1 MPSSPVVVLSDTESG
16 GDGDAVSDIAPSRPA
31 AERIASTLSTQAA
44 VDALCKKHGVPA
56 EFARR
61 PAGELRAC
69 SVPPP
74 GAVCVYAHALEAGV
88 RFPLHAF
95 FGKALAHFRLAPGQ
109 LTPNGWLVLVGFV
122 VLCHEAGVR
131 PSTALFRHFFSLST
145 WKNGNGWYFFR
156 CRGKGAAPTLFT
168 GLSCSKFESDWK
180 GRFFFLTSPGPWPCP
195 VNWGDSPPKSSVADP
210 VLMSQQESAGKL
222 LQAHGVPLDLR
233 VYLRDANLA
242 AVFSSNPV
250 GTSPPPPQSSPRST
264 VAKVVDP
271 PVRDMTDIMPVENTA
286 APAAGT
292 EQVKSDAHG
301 DTLPLS
307 GKKRKR
313 EEATAKDGLGC
324 AAPVSDPRSPRA
336 PVPDTHDGDTADW
349 KVARKVLEC
358 IVTPSREDKF
368 AASKPSDIVAS
379 SYVAMLQ
386 AANYVSFSSGYALEL
401 EEKLVARERDNMA
414 LWEQL
419 DNEKTAR
426 QAAEAD
432 LEKAKAELAAAK
444 WATEAELESARTTAV
459 QQFMG
464 SEEHKRRLA
473 EHALAGY
480 ERGAEEM
487 KGVVLRHYPRLDAA
501 KLVLPLD

>member
-1 MPSSPVVVLSDTESG
+1 MPSSPATPVVVLSDTESG
-16 GDGDAVSDIAPSRPA
+16 GDGDADAAPSGPA
-31 AERIASTLSTQAA
+31 AERIPSTLSTQAA
-44 VDALCKKHGVPA
+44 VDALCRKHGVPA

-69 SVPPP
+69 SAPPP

-156 CRGKGAAPTLFT
+156 CRGKGGAPTLFT

-195 VNWGDSPPKSSVADP
+195 VNWGDSPPKNSVANR

-222 LQAHGVPLDLR
+222 LQTHGIPLDLR
-233 VYLRDANLA
+233 IYLRDANLP
-242 AVFSSNPV
+242 AVFSS
-250 GTSPPPPQSSPRST
+250 GAPPPLHLAPPHPT

-271 PVRDMTDIMPVENTA
+271 PVRDMTDTMPVEKTA
-286 APAAGT
+286 APAAGM
-292 EQVKSDAHG
+292 EQVKSEAHG
-301 DTLPLS
+301 DTIVLC

-324 AAPVSDPRSPRA
+324 AAPVCDPRSPHS

-349 KVARKVLEC
+349 KAARKVLQC

-368 AASKPSDIVAS
+368 AASKPSNIVAS

-419 DNEKTAR
+419 QKEKSAR
-426 QAAEAD
+426 QAAE
-432 LEKAKAELAAAK
+432 AELAAAK

-459 QQFMG
+459 QQFMR

-501 KLVLPLD
+501 KLVMPLD

>member
-1 MPSSPVVVLSDTESG
+1 MPSSPAPSVVVLSDTESG
-16 GDGDAVSDIAPSRPA
+16 GDGDADAAPSGPA

-61 PAGELRAC
+61 PAGDLRAC
-69 SVPPP
+69 SAPPP

-95 FGKALAHFRLAPGQ
+95 FVKALTHFRLAPGQ

-122 VLCHEAGVR
+122 ALCHGAGVR
-131 PSTALFRHFFSLST
+131 PSTALFRQFFSLST

-156 CRGKGAAPTLFT
+156 CRGKGASPTLFT

-222 LQAHGVPLDLR
+222 LQAHSVPLDLR
-233 VYLRDANLA
+233 IYLRDANLA
-242 AVFSSNPV
+242 AVFFSNPV
-250 GTSPPPPQSSPRST
+250 GTSPPPPQPSPRST

-271 PVRDMTDIMPVENTA
+271 PVRDMTDTMPVEKTA

-292 EQVKSDAHG
+292 EQVKSEAHG
-301 DTLPLS
+301 DTILLS

-324 AAPVSDPRSPRA
+324 AAPVSEPRSPHS
-336 PVPDTHDGDTADW
+336 PNW
-349 KVARKVLEC
+349 KAARKVLQC

-379 SYVAMLQ
+379 SYVAVLQ
-386 AANYVSFSSGYALEL
+386 AANYVSFSSGYALDL
-401 EEKLVARERDNMA
+401 DEKLVARERDKVA
-414 LWEQL
+414 LLEQL
-419 DNEKTAR
+419 DKEKTAR
-426 QAAEAD
+426 QAAEAE
-432 LEKAKAELAAAK
+432 LEKAKAELAAVK
-444 WATEAELESARTTAV
+444 RATMESAKATAV
-459 QQFMG
+459 QRFLG
-464 SEEHKRRLA
+464 SEEHKRRLD
-473 EHALAGY
+473 EHAAAGY
-480 ERGAEEM
+480 EGGAEEM